1 MACAPYSIADAIPAD
16 LDNDGDNDIL
26 VGCSGSLELAWY
38 ENLGDGTFSFAIKVQ
53 NSESSVPCVEAADL
67 DGDGDLDVIAG
78 SSGGDR
84 LSWYENLGGADSFGV
99 RQEIT
104 NLTNSP
110 KDVEAADLDGD
121 GDIDLVSASRVD
133 DEVAW
138 YENLGGGS
146 FGPQQILSDTAM
158 EAEQVRLSLIHI

>member
-1 MACAPYSIADAIPAD
+1 MTLNKILTTVTALLFFNTVCFAQFGTENLVACAPYSIADAIPAD

-84 LSWYENLGGADSFGV
+84 LSFANI
-99 RQEIT
+99 IT
-104 NLTNSP
+104 F
-110 KDVEAADLDGD
+110 VEA
-121 GDIDLVSASRVD
+121 
-133 DEVAW
+133 
-138 YENLGGGS
+138 
-146 FGPQQILSDTAM
+146 
-158 EAEQVRLSLIHI
+158 